1 MGKFIIS
8 SETEINRENVA
19 DWLSQFE
26 NDIKPKLEE
35 LNSYYKGI
43 DDLKKAKI
51 SKKKR
56 IDNKIHVNLASM
68 IVNNSVNYFI
78 GKPISYKFDDGF
90 NSETIEELQVD
101 DIEEIENKSLAKD
114 CSKFGI
120 AYELVGIKETKKG
133 TKELYYKR
141 LDPLKTFLVV
151 NDTLLEDKICFITYT
166 EVKTKASG
174 TYKRGY
180 IYTANSIQEF
190 TAQSRVI
197 TMGKTITNVF
207 KDFPVI
213 IYKNNDEM
221 TGDYE
226 KVTEMLSAYSRLYSC
241 SFDDFESIAN
251 ALLIFYNFRLSEEDR
266 KQLNETSVLG
276 VESDTGEK
284 DTKAEYI
291 YKKLDVSS
299 FKELR
304 NMMREDIFAIT
315 NVADFTDENF
325 GGNQSGIAISYKLI
339 GFENLRLD
347 KAVYFK
353 RGILERWKLIGKY
366 AVNGFEI
373 KKGDIE
379 LTFFA
384 NIPENVAQDL
394 EYVELWKEG
403 AISLKTLL
411 SKMETVKDVD
421 AELKLLEDEQKED
434 LKRTKEIME
443 NEEIPQVNAKR
454 LKV

>member
-8 SETEINRENVA
+8 SETQINKENVA

-35 LNSYYKGI
+35 LNSYYKGT

-90 NSETIEELQVD
+90 NSETIEELQAD

-120 AYELVGIKETKKG
+120 AYELVGIKE

-166 EVKTKASG
+166 EVKTKANG

-180 IYTANSIQEF
+180 IYTADTIQEF

-197 TMGKTITNVF
+197 TMGETIPNVF
-207 KDFPVI
+207 GDFPVI

-251 ALLIFYNFRLSEEDR
+251 ALLILS
-266 KQLNETSVLG
+266 
-276 VESDTGEK
+276 
-284 DTKAEYI
+284 
-291 YKKLDVSS
+291 
-299 FKELR
+299 
-304 NMMREDIFAIT
+304 
-315 NVADFTDENF
+315 
-325 GGNQSGIAISYKLI
+325 LI
-339 GFENLRLD
+339 H
-347 KAVYFK
+347 
-353 RGILERWKLIGKY
+353 I
-366 AVNGFEI
+366 
-373 KKGDIE
+373 
-379 LTFFA
+379 
-384 NIPENVAQDL
+384 
-394 EYVELWKEG
+394 
-403 AISLKTLL
+403 
-411 SKMETVKDVD
+411 
-421 AELKLLEDEQKED
+421 
-434 LKRTKEIME
+434 
-443 NEEIPQVNAKR
+443 
-454 LKV
+454 

>member
-26 NDIKPKLEE
+26 NDIKPQLEE

-43 DDLKKAKI
+43 DDLQKAKI

-78 GKPISYKFDDGF
+78 GKPISYKFNDGF
-90 NSETIEELQVD
+90 NSKTIEELQAD

-120 AYELVGIKETKKG
+120 AYELVGIKE

-166 EVKTKASG
+166 EVKTKTKE

-180 IYTANSIQEF
+180 IYTADSIQEF
-190 TAQSRVI
+190 TAQSRI
-197 TMGKTITNVF
+197 ISMGETIPNVF
-207 KDFPVI
+207 GVFPVI

-276 VESDTGEK
+276 VESDSGEK

-304 NMMREDIFAIT
+304 NLMREDIFAIT

-325 GGNQSGIAISYKLI
+325 GGNQSGVAISYKLI
-339 GFENLRLD
+339 GFENLRCD
-347 KAVYFK
+347 KVVYFRK
-353 RGILERWKLIGKY
+353 SLLERWKLIGKY
-366 AVNGFEI
+366 TGKPFEI

-379 LTFFA
+379 LTFYA

-394 EYVELWKEG
+394 EYVQLYKEG

-421 AELKLLEDEQKED
+421 AELKLLQDEQKEEI
-434 LKRTKEIME
+434 KKTKEIME
-443 NEEIPQVNAKR
+443 NEEIPQADNKKKLRV
-454 LKV
+454 

>member
-26 NDIKPKLEE
+26 NDIKPHLEE
-35 LNSYYKGI
+35 LNSYYKGT

-90 NSETIEELQVD
+90 NSETIEELQAD

-120 AYELVGIKETKKG
+120 AYELVGIKE

-166 EVKTKASG
+166 EVKTKTKE

-180 IYTANSIQEF
+180 IYTADSIQEF

-197 TMGKTITNVF
+197 TMGETIPNVF

-339 GFENLRLD
+339 GLS
-347 KAVYFK
+347 
-353 RGILERWKLIGKY
+353 LIH
-366 AVNGFEI
+366 I
-373 KKGDIE
+373 
-379 LTFFA
+379 
-384 NIPENVAQDL
+384 
-394 EYVELWKEG
+394 
-403 AISLKTLL
+403 
-411 SKMETVKDVD
+411 
-421 AELKLLEDEQKED
+421 
-434 LKRTKEIME
+434 
-443 NEEIPQVNAKR
+443 
-454 LKV
+454 